1 MGGLFA
7 YLAVEATAAIKRKA
21 TIYGLIA
28 VAALIG
34 LFALGYAVDAV
45 YTVLTFRYGPLK
57 ASLVVAGALLFLA
70 VITLIAARVIADR
83 PTRTVVAADR
93 SSPFSHAPVHLP
105 YSRKRMVAVLAG
117 LAGAGTTALALAKSR
132 TLRNLLR
139 RRR

>member
-7 YLAVEATAAIKRKA
+7 YLAVEATAALKRKA

-34 LFALGYAVDAV
+34 LFAAGYAVDAV
-45 YTVLTFRYGPLK
+45 YTVLMFRYGPLK
-57 ASLVVAGALLFLA
+57 ASLFVAGALLFLA
-70 VITLIAARVIADR
+70 LIALIAARVIADR
-83 PTRTVVAADR
+83 RPTPVVPSHL
-93 SSPFSHAPVHLP
+93 SSPYSHPPVHLP
-105 YSRKRMVAVLAG
+105 YSRKRMVAILAG

-139 RRR
+139 GRR